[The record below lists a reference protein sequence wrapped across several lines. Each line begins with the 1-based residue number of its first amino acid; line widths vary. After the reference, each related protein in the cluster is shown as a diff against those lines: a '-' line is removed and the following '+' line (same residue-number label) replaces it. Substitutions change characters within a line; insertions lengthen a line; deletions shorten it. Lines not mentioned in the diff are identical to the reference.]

1 MWAKASLR
9 TRKTSGAGDT
19 PAPTDTRAQLSTV
32 NHNRDISA
40 KALPTLPLSP
50 YGAPIN
56 RPRMPL
62 IAIPVAPSVRN
73 SPRTSRSPTNGWRLR
88 SIREILVS
96 TTIIVNARSVTHTN
110 LRRSLTIATPAEGGV
125 STSLRLT
132 LPLVLPAAKTALESP
147 L

>member
-9 TRKTSGAGDT
+9 TRKPSGAGDI

-32 NHNRDISA
+32 NHSRDISA

-56 RPRMPL
+56 LPRMPL
-62 IAIPVAPSVRN
+62 IAIPVVPSVRS
-73 SPRTSRSPTNGWRLR
+73 SPRTSRSPANGCRLR
-88 SIREILVS
+88 SIREILLS
-96 TTIIVNARSVTHTN
+96 TTIIVNARSVTRTN
-110 LRRSLTIATPAEGGV
+110 LRRSLTIATPGEGGV
-125 STSLRLT
+125 STSLRLI
-132 LPLVLPAAKTALESP
+132 LPSVLPAAKTALESP